1 MVLGLAYTQGFLST
15 SHFVA
20 LVMFL
25 IAEWQLKY
33 SSASEETQFQLVDV
47 EIRRLKKFLAVED
60 EGFSSHIMTE

>member
-1 MVLGLAYTQGFLST
+1 M
-15 SHFVA
+15 A

-60 EGFSSHIMTE
+60 EGFSNHTMTE